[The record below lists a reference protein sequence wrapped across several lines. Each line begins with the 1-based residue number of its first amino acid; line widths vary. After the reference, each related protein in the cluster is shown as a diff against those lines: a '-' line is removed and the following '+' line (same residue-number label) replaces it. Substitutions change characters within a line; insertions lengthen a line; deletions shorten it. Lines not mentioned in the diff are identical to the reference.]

1 MWSDLGENVV
11 GLREDSVAA
20 VEEKGSMEDLR
31 GGIRGRMGLAEVAD
45 GVMCRGIEPEPV

>member
-1 MWSDLGENVV
+1 MCSDFGESAV

-31 GGIRGRMGLAEVAD
+31 GGILGRMSLPEVPD
-45 GVMCRGIEPEPV
+45 GFMCRGGEPKPV